1 MGSMKVI
8 RKAQRRGLW
17 RGKFHVKVRIEVDV
31 LEDLLFE
38 LCGIYFNR
46 WSGEE
51 SSPQWWR
58 VEHRCRTLQKRT
70 DI

>member
-1 MGSMKVI
+1 MKVI
-8 RKAQRRGLW
+8 RKAQRRGGLW
-17 RGKFHVKVRIEVDV
+17 RGKFHVKVRTGVDV

-38 LCGIYFNR
+38 LRGIYFNR

-51 SSPQWWR
+51 SIPQWWR
-58 VEHRCRTLQKRT
+58 VEHRYRTLQKRT